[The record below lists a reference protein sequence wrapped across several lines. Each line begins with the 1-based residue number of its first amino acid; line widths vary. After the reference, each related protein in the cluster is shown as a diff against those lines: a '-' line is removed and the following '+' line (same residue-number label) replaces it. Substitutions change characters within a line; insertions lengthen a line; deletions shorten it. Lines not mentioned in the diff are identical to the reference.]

1 MRIVWIKWY
10 AHGIR
15 PIIREVRMPL
25 MLLLVVEMMMVV
37 MVVVLFVTRL
47 VIIIIVIVVYVRIAT
62 VGSQLYRQTLSQVS
76 NHF

>member
-1 MRIVWIKWY
+1 
-10 AHGIR
+10 
-15 PIIREVRMPL
+15 
-25 MLLLVVEMMMVV
+25 MVV

-47 VIIIIVIVVYVRIAT
+47 VIIIIVIVVYVRVAT